1 MLLSRFQQQVQSNQI
16 TYHIQDDQLSVV
28 LESPTQIEL
37 CSGTLNLMNYQCNEY
52 FVFLIVVSSLFIQN
66 NMLPAENYNSCYQ
79 PCIFDFF
86 GDTFVSKCFD
96 GKIHYYSCSEPF
108 SKVGICELPSDVNV
122 CEELSLY
129 HIPASLLVTNK
140 GIAVNNFSELSI
152 VFSNKHFIH
161 IVLPLLI
168 QIKWSNL

>member
-28 LESPTQIEL
+28 LESPNQIEL

-52 FVFLIVVSSLFIQN
+52 FVFLIVVSSLLIQN

-96 GKIHYYSCSEPF
+96 GRIHYYSCSEPF

-168 QIKWSNL
+168 QIK